1 MLPIKLTISGLY
13 SYQKKQIVDF
23 QQLSE
28 SGLFG
33 IFGKVGSGK
42 SSILEAISFALYG
55 QTERLNARDSR
66 AYNMMNLKSNE
77 VLIEF
82 DFENY
87 EQKKFRFRA
96 RWKRNKNQFSE
107 TSTAERQAFEWI
119 DNQWIP
125 LESND
130 ATSVVGLSYEN
141 FKRTLIIPQGQFK
154 EFLDLKDTDRS
165 KMMKEIFHLEA
176 FDVSDKVAKLLKKTN
191 DDLNFLNG
199 KLTAYQDINPLKIK
213 SIEDLLS
220 NLKTALTNALE
231 RQENLAKKVAETEKV
246 EALFIELN
254 QKKHAFALL
263 EKEQAEIE
271 NLKVKLTEFELVRD
285 VFQQKI
291 ERQNEL
297 QLTIQKQ
304 QKGFE
309 QTEVEF
315 EKNEKVRKQLQN
327 DFESIHI
334 VHQKIED
341 ESKKWEDLKK
351 IIGISEALQ
360 NKKTLENRCAKGE
373 QVVAEEE
380 NQLRKLLTEEAE
392 LKAKN
397 DAENQKIIEP
407 QILFEVKQWFENRKK
422 CWSDI
427 EKQSLLIQKNSEER
441 VENEKNLLQL
451 GYDLMDWKE
460 KIAQQTQQ
468 NLAKKEVFQTQLNS
482 ILVQK
487 ELVSHAQNLK
497 EGEACPVCGA
507 TTHPNVMNDED
518 LSVALQNIQSEIEAC
533 VTQSEH
539 ITKTEKRLHE
549 LQFHISQS
557 ALQIK
562 QNQEELALAQAKL
575 KELEDSFHWQNFEK
589 EDENAFETI
598 ENEQRTMQQN
608 IKNRNVL
615 IDENRKLQ
623 SESQRKMNQSKDLLT
638 ALKLER
644 ESRIATTSTLKNGL
658 LILKWEDFETVEISH
673 IQQQM
678 NDLAL
683 KIKEVKNKFI
693 TLQNQL
699 LEQDKKNIQLESEI
713 KHLKHHLDDLKLNIN
728 TLKEDIS
735 NLLLQ
740 HPTTTIEKITEILSL
755 PFDVSKTRKQIQDF
769 ENEWQ
774 QLKSQLL
781 HLEIQ
786 TSGVIFDAA
795 TFEAQK
801 TALTESKN
809 EVTELLAKQMSV
821 VKEMEDLQKKL
832 TEKQQFEKEQQ
843 ALENRSL
850 NLKTL
855 SNLFKGQ
862 GFVEYVSGV
871 YLRNLCAIANQRF
884 HRMTK
889 NSLSL
894 SLNDKNNFE
903 IIDYL
908 NQGFTRSIKTL
919 SGGQSFQAALCLA
932 LALAEN
938 VQSLSK
944 NSKNFFF
951 IDEGFGTQD
960 PESIEIIYETL
971 QQLHKENRVV
981 GIISH
986 SEALQEK
993 ITNSILIVNDVET
1006 GSRVFHA

>member
-1 MLPIKLTISGLY
+1 MDQRCEKGE
-13 SYQKKQIVDF
+13 KVV
-23 QQLSE
+23 SE
-28 SGLFG
+28 EE
-33 IFGKVGSGK
+33 K
-42 SSILEAISFALYG
+42 
-55 QTERLNARDSR
+55 
-66 AYNMMNLKSNE
+66 NLK
-77 VLIEF
+77 
-82 DFENY
+82 
-87 EQKKFRFRA
+87 
-96 RWKRNKNQFSE
+96 
-107 TSTAERQAFEWI
+107 
-119 DNQWIP
+119 
-125 LESND
+125 
-130 ATSVVGLSYEN
+130 
-141 FKRTLIIPQGQFK
+141 
-154 EFLDLKDTDRS
+154 
-165 KMMKEIFHLEA
+165 
-176 FDVSDKVAKLLKKTN
+176 KLL
-191 DDLNFLNG
+191 
-199 KLTAYQDINPLKIK
+199 
-213 SIEDLLS
+213 
-220 NLKTALTNALE
+220 
-231 RQENLAKKVAETEKV
+231 V
-246 EALFIELN
+246 
-254 QKKHAFALL
+254 
-263 EKEQAEIE
+263 
-271 NLKVKLTEFELVRD
+271 
-285 VFQQKI
+285 
-291 ERQNEL
+291 
-297 QLTIQKQ
+297 
-304 QKGFE
+304 
-309 QTEVEF
+309 
-315 EKNEKVRKQLQN
+315 
-327 DFESIHI
+327 
-334 VHQKIED
+334 
-341 ESKKWEDLKK
+341 
-351 IIGISEALQ
+351 
-360 NKKTLENRCAKGE
+360 
-373 QVVAEEE
+373 
-380 NQLRKLLTEEAE
+380 EEAE
-392 LKAKN
+392 IKAKN
-397 DAENQKIIEP
+397 DAENEKIIEP
-407 QILFEVKQWFENRKK
+407 RILFEVKQWFENRKK
-422 CWSDI
+422 CRSDI
-427 EKQSLLIQKNSEER
+427 EKQSLLIQKNTEER
-441 VENEKNLLQL
+441 AENEKALLQL

-468 NLAKKEVFQTQLNS
+468 ILAKKEVLQTQLNS

-533 VTQSEH
+533 AAQSEH

-589 EDENAFETI
+589 EDENTFETI

-608 IKNRNVL
+608 IKNRNAL

-678 NDLAL
+678 SDLAL
-683 KIKEVKNKFI
+683 KIKEVKNKFV

-699 LEQDKKNIQLESEI
+699 LEQDKKHIQLESEI

-735 NLLLQ
+735 NLLSQ
-740 HPTTTIEKITEILSL
+740 HPTTSIEKIIEILSS
-755 PFDVSKTRKQIQDF
+755 PFDVSKTRKQIQNF
-769 ENEWQ
+769 ESEWQ

-801 TALTESKN
+801 VALTESKN
-809 EVTELLAKQMSV
+809 EVTGLLAKQMSV

-832 TEKQQFEKEQQ
+832 IEKQQFEKEQQ

-993 ITNSILIVNDVET
+993 ITNSILIVNDVEM
-1006 GSRVFHA
+1006 GSQVFQT

>member
-1 MLPIKLTISGLY
+1 M
-13 SYQKKQIVDF
+13 
-23 QQLSE
+23 
-28 SGLFG
+28 
-33 IFGKVGSGK
+33 
-42 SSILEAISFALYG
+42 
-55 QTERLNARDSR
+55 
-66 AYNMMNLKSNE
+66 
-77 VLIEF
+77 
-82 DFENY
+82 
-87 EQKKFRFRA
+87 
-96 RWKRNKNQFSE
+96 
-107 TSTAERQAFEWI
+107 
-119 DNQWIP
+119 
-125 LESND
+125 
-130 ATSVVGLSYEN
+130 
-141 FKRTLIIPQGQFK
+141 
-154 EFLDLKDTDRS
+154 
-165 KMMKEIFHLEA
+165 
-176 FDVSDKVAKLLKKTN
+176 
-191 DDLNFLNG
+191 NFLNG
-199 KLTAYQDINPLKIK
+199 KLTAYQDINPLKIR

-220 NLKTALTNALE
+220 NLKETLTNAIE

-254 QKKHAFALL
+254 QKKQAFAIL
-263 EKEQAEIE
+263 EKEQAQID

-297 QLTIQKQ
+297 QQTIQKQ
-304 QKGFE
+304 QKAFE
-309 QTEVEF
+309 QAEIEF

-334 VHQKIED
+334 AHQKIED

-351 IIGISEALQ
+351 IIGISEAVQ
-360 NKKTLENRCAKGE
+360 NKKKLDYRCEKGE
-373 QVVAEEE
+373 KVVSEEE
-380 NQLRKLLTEEAE
+380 NNLKKLLVEEAE
-392 LKAKN
+392 IKAKN

-422 CWSDI
+422 CNADI
-427 EKQSLLIQKNSEER
+427 EKQSLLIQKNTEER
-441 VENEKNLLQL
+441 AENEKALLQL

-468 NLAKKEVFQTQLNS
+468 ILAKKEVLQTQLNS

-557 ALQIK
+557 ELQIK
-562 QNQEELALAQAKL
+562 QNQEELALAHAKL
-575 KELEDSFHWQNFEK
+575 KELEDSFHWQNFES

-598 ENEQRTMQQN
+598 ENEQRTIQQN

-678 NDLAL
+678 SDLAL
-683 KIKEVKNKFI
+683 KIKEVKNKFV

-699 LEQDKKNIQLESEI
+699 LEQDKKHIQLESEI
-713 KHLKHHLDDLKLNIN
+713 KHLKHHLDDLKLNVN

-735 NLLLQ
+735 NLLSQ
-740 HPTTTIEKITEILSL
+740 HPNTTIEKITEILSS
-755 PFDVSKTRKQIQDF
+755 PFDVSKTRKQIHDF

-786 TSGVIFDAA
+786 TSGVIFDTA

-801 TALTESKN
+801 SALAESKN
-809 EVTELLAKQMSV
+809 EVTELHAKQMSV

-832 TEKQQFEKEQQ
+832 IEKQQFEKEQQ

-1006 GSRVFHA
+1006 GSQVFHA

>member
-141 FKRTLIIPQGQFK
+141 FKRTSIIPQGQFK

-334 VHQKIED
+334 AHQKIED
-341 ESKKWEDLKK
+341 ESKKWEDLRK

-533 VTQSEH
+533 VAQSEH

-615 IDENRKLQ
+615 IDEYRKFQ
-623 SESQRKMNQSKDLLT
+623 YESQRNMNQS
-638 ALKLER
+638 
-644 ESRIATTSTLKNGL
+644 
-658 LILKWEDFETVEISH
+658 
-673 IQQQM
+673 
-678 NDLAL
+678 
-683 KIKEVKNKFI
+683 
-693 TLQNQL
+693 
-699 LEQDKKNIQLESEI
+699 
-713 KHLKHHLDDLKLNIN
+713 
-728 TLKEDIS
+728 
-735 NLLLQ
+735 
-740 HPTTTIEKITEILSL
+740 
-755 PFDVSKTRKQIQDF
+755 
-769 ENEWQ
+769 
-774 QLKSQLL
+774 
-781 HLEIQ
+781 
-786 TSGVIFDAA
+786 
-795 TFEAQK
+795 
-801 TALTESKN
+801 
-809 EVTELLAKQMSV
+809 
-821 VKEMEDLQKKL
+821 
-832 TEKQQFEKEQQ
+832 
-843 ALENRSL
+843 
-850 NLKTL
+850 
-855 SNLFKGQ
+855 
-862 GFVEYVSGV
+862 
-871 YLRNLCAIANQRF
+871 
-884 HRMTK
+884 
-889 NSLSL
+889 
-894 SLNDKNNFE
+894 
-903 IIDYL
+903 
-908 NQGFTRSIKTL
+908 
-919 SGGQSFQAALCLA
+919 
-932 LALAEN
+932 
-938 VQSLSK
+938 
-944 NSKNFFF
+944 
-951 IDEGFGTQD
+951 
-960 PESIEIIYETL
+960 
-971 QQLHKENRVV
+971 
-981 GIISH
+981 
-986 SEALQEK
+986 
-993 ITNSILIVNDVET
+993 
-1006 GSRVFHA
+1006 